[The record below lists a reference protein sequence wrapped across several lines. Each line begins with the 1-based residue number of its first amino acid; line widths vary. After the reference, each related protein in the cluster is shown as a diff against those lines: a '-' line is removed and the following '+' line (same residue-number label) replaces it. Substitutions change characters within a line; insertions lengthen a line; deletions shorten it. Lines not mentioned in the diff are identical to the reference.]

1 MYRKLQATDAELDKS
16 NARAE
21 ASERYVVFVINHIH

>member
-1 MYRKLQATDAELDKS
+1 MYRKLQSTEADLDKS

-21 ASERYVVFVINHIH
+21 ASDQ